1 MPPYSFRNTFIKV
14 IILINIQMEVIYFVQ
29 TKGIKENKFNWNTKA
44 VFYTLKEAIKHY
56 NFYKGGCCKRILRKR
71 QIINEKVMRYKKY

>member
-1 MPPYSFRNTFIKV
+1 
-14 IILINIQMEVIYFVQ
+14 MENKYFVQ

-44 VFYTLKEAIKHY
+44 VFNNLKEAIKNY

-71 QIINEKVMRYKKY
+71 TIIKEKVLRYKKY